1 MMATKS
7 EGKGMCCVIKKRG
20 SVSNEREGTT
30 NEFTSFHPRSPE
42 LFLSLSLSRVIRT
55 SDEGK
60 KEKERKKLVLR
71 LLVQIYIYIYIA
83 FEFQR

>member
-42 LFLSLSLSRVIRT
+42 LFLSLSLS
-55 SDEGK
+55 GYQN
-60 KEKERKKLVLR
+60 ER
-71 LLVQIYIYIYIA
+71 
-83 FEFQR
+83 